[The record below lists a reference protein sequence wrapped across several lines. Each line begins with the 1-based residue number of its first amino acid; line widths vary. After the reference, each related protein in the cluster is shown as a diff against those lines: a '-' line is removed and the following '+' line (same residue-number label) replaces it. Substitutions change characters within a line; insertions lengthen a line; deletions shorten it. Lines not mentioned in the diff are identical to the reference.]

1 VPRFNIGDTVI
12 VKPQFAH
19 FFADDCGVVEL
30 VKEDRFRFEFN
41 EYVVR
46 FPDDSRAR
54 FFEFEISRVE
64 LGRGGDPHVPPG
76 A

>member
-1 VPRFNIGDTVI
+1 MLRFNIGDSVI

-19 FFADDCGVVEL
+19 FFANDCGVVKL
-30 VKEDRFRFEFN
+30 VKEDRFRSEFN
-41 EYVVR
+41 EYLVR
-46 FPDDSRAR
+46 FPDGSSAS

-64 LGRGGDPHVPPG
+64 LGRGGGPHVPPG